1 MSDDDKPDEQPDD
14 EPDALKNVLREVMSE
29 EGDDGGDEGDA
40 PMERIDDRISRAPPT
55 PRDRMATPPP
65 EPEPRTDDE
74 DDDGSIPL
82 ILSTRSV
89 RSLPP
94 SNDDVNDDAKDDA
107 AKESDSH
114 LQGAVPSRRGIPRL
128 TPADA
133 ALETA
138 VPSRRSIARKSTV
151 PPKPAPPMA
160 GVRWDGDPSAT
171 TRRIGAI
178 GTLVAALLV
187 MVAIFADML
196 ASDLP
201 VACKVDGRLFLFPNV
216 VQPEHELDV
225 SRASWKI
232 GALVPYGP
240 TTKPA
245 PPLAKPGS
253 QSGHP
258 FGTDRLG
265 RDVFARVV
273 HGTRSYLV
281 FALAAVLASLALGV
295 LFGALAGLF
304 GGPTDAFVSRA
315 IESISAFP
323 PLVLVLGVQAAVPT
337 PTLMTLFLA
346 IALSRWP
353 EIARLVRGEVI
364 LASTRDYALAARAL
378 GASPLRV
385 LRKHIMPNVRGPL
398 IVAAAIGV
406 STVVLTEA
414 SLDFLRVGPPGGA
427 ASWGE
432 TMSEFR
438 DAPGA
443 WWLLAFPG
451 VLIVA
456 TVLALTTMGE
466 ALRDRLDP
474 RS

>member
-1 MSDDDKPDEQPDD
+1 MSDERDEKD
-14 EPDALKNVLREVMSE
+14 
-29 EGDDGGDEGDA
+29 DA
-40 PMERIDDRISRAPPT
+40 PIERIDDRASRE
-55 PRDRMATPPP
+55 PRERIATPPP
-65 EPEPRTDDE
+65 APEPKTEDE
-74 DDDGSIPL
+74 EDDGSIPL
-82 ILSTRSV
+82 MLSTRSV
-89 RSLPP
+89 RVLPDAED
-94 SNDDVNDDAKDDA
+94 SDV
-107 AKESDSH
+107 H
-114 LQGAVPSRRGIPRL
+114 LQPAMPSRRTIPRAAPSDPTL
-128 TPADA
+128 EPAVA
-133 ALETA
+133 
-138 VPSRRSIARKSTV
+138 SRRSIVRQSTLSSGSELS
-151 PPKPAPPMA
+151 PKPAPPMA
-160 GVRWDGDPSAT
+160 GVRWDGDPGAT

-178 GTLVAALLV
+178 GTLVAALLIFL
-187 MVAIFADML
+187 AIFADML

-216 VQPEHELDV
+216 THQLNSADV
-225 SRASWKI
+225 SRATWKI
-232 GALVPYGP
+232 GALVAHGP
-240 TTKPA
+240 TAKPA
-245 PPLAKPGS
+245 PPLARPGAET
-253 QSGHP
+253 GHP

-281 FALAAVLASLALGV
+281 FALAAVAASLALGV
-295 LFGALAGLF
+295 LFGALAGSF
-304 GGPTDAFVSRA
+304 GGPTDALVSRA

-323 PLVLVLGVQAAVPT
+323 PLVLVIGVQAAVPT

-353 EIARLVRGEVI
+353 EVARLVRGEVI

-378 GASPLRV
+378 GASPLRI

-406 STVVLTEA
+406 SAVVLTEA

>member
-1 MSDDDKPDEQPDD
+1 MTDERDGDRKAIQGSEPPEDDLEDHESIPLLLWRPSLPVLPDDPDD
-14 EPDALKNVLREVMSE
+14 E
-29 EGDDGGDEGDA
+29 
-40 PMERIDDRISRAPPT
+40 
-55 PRDRMATPPP
+55 
-65 EPEPRTDDE
+65 
-74 DDDGSIPL
+74 
-82 ILSTRSV
+82 
-89 RSLPP
+89 
-94 SNDDVNDDAKDDA
+94 
-107 AKESDSH
+107 SDS
-114 LQGAVPSRRGIPRL
+114 RL
-128 TPADA
+128 EPAA
-133 ALETA
+133 
-138 VPSRRSIARKSTV
+138 PSRRSIVHKSTL
-151 PPKPAPPMA
+151 PPKPTPPMA
-160 GVRWDGDPSAT
+160 GVRWEGDPGAT
-171 TRRIGAI
+171 TQRIGAL

-187 MVAIFADML
+187 FMAIFADML

-201 VACKVDGRLFLFPNV
+201 LACKVDGRLYLFPNV
-216 VQPEHELDV
+216 TQPAQLDV
-225 SRASWKI
+225 ARASWKI
-232 GALVPYGP
+232 DALVPHGP
-240 TTKPA
+240 TAKRAPA
-245 PPLAKPGS
+245 LTRPSA

-323 PLVLVLGVQAAVPT
+323 PLVLVLGVQAAVPN

-364 LASTRDYALAARAL
+364 LASTREYAMAARAL

-406 STVVLTEA
+406 SAVILTEA

-443 WWLLAFPG
+443 WWLLAYPG

-456 TVLALTTMGE
+456 TVLALTTLGE

>member
-1 MSDDDKPDEQPDD
+1 
-14 EPDALKNVLREVMSE
+14 
-29 EGDDGGDEGDA
+29 
-40 PMERIDDRISRAPPT
+40 
-55 PRDRMATPPP
+55 
-65 EPEPRTDDE
+65 
-74 DDDGSIPL
+74 
-82 ILSTRSV
+82 
-89 RSLPP
+89 
-94 SNDDVNDDAKDDA
+94 
-107 AKESDSH
+107 
-114 LQGAVPSRRGIPRL
+114 
-128 TPADA
+128 
-133 ALETA
+133 
-138 VPSRRSIARKSTV
+138 
-151 PPKPAPPMA
+151 MA
-160 GVRWDGDPSAT
+160 GVRWDGDPGAT
-171 TRRIGAI
+171 TRRIGKI

-187 MVAIFADML
+187 FLAIFADML

-201 VACKVDGRLFLFPNV
+201 IACKVDGHLFLFPNV
-216 VQPEHELDV
+216 THADGVDA

-232 GALVPYGP
+232 RALVPYGP
-240 TTKPA
+240 TGKPA
-245 PPLAKPGS
+245 PPLARPGAEP
-253 QSGHP
+253 GHP

-281 FALAAVLASLALGV
+281 FALAAVAASLALGIF
-295 LFGALAGLF
+295 FGALAGLF

-323 PLVLVLGVQAAVPT
+323 PLVLVIGVQAAVPT
-337 PTLMTLFLA
+337 PTLFTLFLA

-364 LASTRDYALAARAL
+364 LASTREYALAARAL

-406 STVVLTEA
+406 SAVVLTEA

-456 TVLALTTMGE
+456 TVLALTTLGE
-466 ALRDRLDP
+466 ALRVRLDP
-474 RS
+474 RT